1 MGSPSYTLDV
11 FSLGMWQTNCY
22 LLSFPE
28 RREAVLID
36 AGFEPGPVLDNLARD
51 GLKLQ
56 AILLT
61 HGHLDHIAGVREVQT
76 ATGAPVYIH
85 AIDAP
90 MLTDPDRNGSG
101 RHGLNVTAPEPDVLV
116 EEGTPVELCGVS
128 FDVLFVPG
136 HTPGHV
142 CYRLG
147 GDLFAGDTL
156 FAGSI
161 GRTDFPGGSHE
172 QLIDGIRTKI
182 LTLPPDTRVW
192 PGHGPD
198 TTVAQERQWNPFL

>member
-1 MGSPSYTLDV
+1 MSSKRYALDV

-22 LLSFPE
+22 LVSFPE
-28 RREAVLID
+28 QKEAVLID
-36 AGFEPGPVLDNLARD
+36 AGFEPGPVLDKLARD

-61 HGHLDHIAGVREVQT
+61 HGHLDHIAGVREVQA
-76 ATGAPVYIH
+76 ATGAPIYIH

-90 MLTDPDRNGSG
+90 MLTDPDLNGSG

-142 CYRLG
+142 CFRLG
-147 GDLFAGDTL
+147 ADLFAGDTL

-172 QLIDGIRTKI
+172 QLIEGIHTKI
-182 LTLPPDTRVW
+182 LSLPAETRVW
-192 PGHGPD
+192 PGHGPG

>member
-1 MGSPSYTLDV
+1 MKRAFTLDV
-11 FSLGMWQTNCY
+11 FTLSDWQTNCY
-22 LLSFPE
+22 LLKFPE
-28 RREAVLID
+28 RGEAVLID
-36 AGFEPGPVLDNLARD
+36 AGIGPGPILQRLEEE
-51 GLKLQ
+51 GLKLT
-56 AILLT
+56 ALLLT
-61 HGHLDHIAGVREVQT
+61 HGHADHIGGVQEVKA

-85 AIDAP
+85 PIDAP
-90 MLTDPDRNGSG
+90 MLTDPMLNLSG
-101 RHGLNVTAPEPDVLV
+101 YYGHGFTTPPADHDA
-116 EEGTPVELCGVS
+116 EEGKRIALCGVE

-147 GDLFAGDTL
+147 GDLFGGDTL

-161 GRTDFPGGSHE
+161 GRTDLPGGSHE